1 MPPDIIPTASDRN
14 MTIPKTE
21 PPPLP
26 DLNGIAQKSFPDVQD
41 LLPMLLGQTDVAPN
55 GCDVETYLEMMD
67 KDFAQVPESDRRELI
82 HYLWN
87 LCETVIGVQFGVDP
101 VQVAL
106 SSQKN
111 TAPQNIDSMVNLPPQ
126 PHITFKHAATD
137 NSSTR
142 QKG

>member
-1 MPPDIIPTASDRN
+1 MPPEKTPTTNDEN
-14 MTIPKTE
+14 LTIPKTE
-21 PPPLP
+21 PPP
-26 DLNGIAQKSFPDVQD
+26 NGIAHEGFPDMQD

-55 GCDVETYLEMMD
+55 GCDVETYLAMMD
-67 KDFAQVPESDRRELI
+67 KSFSQVPESDRRELI

-106 SSQKN
+106 RNQKN
-111 TAPQNIDSMVNLPPQ
+111 TTPKNTDSMVNLPPK
-126 PHITFKHAATD
+126 PHTTFKHAATGN
-137 NSSTR
+137 NSAW